1 LREDPPESVLGLR
14 LQRGRRAAGRLRAAQ
29 PGDRRRRD
37 GLLERERGD
46 QRAAAAPLEARRSGR
61 RSRGSART
69 PARRPARSRH
79 ERRCRRRVTRMTR
92 QAMNIGEASRASGV
106 SPKMIRHYE
115 SLGLIPPA
123 ERSDAG
129 YRRYSGNDVHLL
141 AFIAR
146 ARDLGFSITEIS
158 QLVSLWQDRSRSSAK
173 VKALALEQIERLDR
187 KVRELLEMKSTLE
200 RLAQACH
207 GDGR

>member
-1 LREDPPESVLGLR
+1 
-14 LQRGRRAAGRLRAAQ
+14 
-29 PGDRRRRD
+29 
-37 GLLERERGD
+37 
-46 QRAAAAPLEARRSGR
+46 
-61 RSRGSART
+61 
-69 PARRPARSRH
+69 
-79 ERRCRRRVTRMTR
+79 MTL
-92 QAMNIGEASRASGV
+92 QAMNIGEASKASGV

-123 ERSDAG
+123 ERNDAG
-129 YRRYSGNDVHLL
+129 YRRYSSNDVHLL

-146 ARDLGFSITEIS
+146 ARDLGFSITEIA

-187 KVRELLEMKSTLE
+187 KAHELLEMKATLE

-207 GDGR
+207 GDERPECPILDSLAENDAIDAATRNRAGRATPGAGSTSSTRR

>member
-1 LREDPPESVLGLR
+1 
-14 LQRGRRAAGRLRAAQ
+14 
-29 PGDRRRRD
+29 
-37 GLLERERGD
+37 
-46 QRAAAAPLEARRSGR
+46 
-61 RSRGSART
+61 
-69 PARRPARSRH
+69 
-79 ERRCRRRVTRMTR
+79 MTR

-173 VKALALEQIERLDR
+173 VKALALEQIDRLDR

-207 GDGR
+207 GDGRPECPILDSLAENDSIAAATPNRAGTATRAEGSRSSTRR